1 MYTEQPTMKDLFQQL
16 GLDSDE
22 KSIDEFIKKHQGMN
36 DTRHIEKAPFWND
49 AQRAFLQQALEEDAD
64 WVMIIDD
71 LNAQL
76 HYD

>member
-1 MYTEQPTMKDLFQQL
+1 MYTEQPTMEDLFQQL

-22 KSIDEFIKKHQGMN
+22 KSINEFIQKHHGMN
-36 DTRHIEKAPFWND
+36 DSRHIERAPFWND
-49 AQRAFLQQALEEDAD
+49 SQRAFLQQALDEDAE

-76 HYD
+76 HHE